1 MDFFEYRIDL
11 LAKLHASY
19 VFLRI
24 YLQRYMIRDIRRLH
38 LLLVVA
44 YQWPGPLTKEKLDLA
59 SPVEQPAGP
68 QW

>member
-19 VFLRI
+19 VFLWI
-24 YLQRYMIRDIRRLH
+24 HLERYMLRDVGRFH
-38 LLLVVA
+38 LLIVVA
-44 YQWPGPLTKEKLDLA
+44 YQWPRPPNREKLDLA
-59 SPVEQPAGP
+59 SLIEQMAGP

>member
-11 LAKLHASY
+11 LTKLHASY

-24 YLQRYMIRDIRRLH
+24 DFQCYMIGDLARFH
-38 LLLVVA
+38 LLIVVA
-44 YQWPGPLTKEKLDLA
+44 YQWPGPPTKERLDLA
-59 SPVEQPAGP
+59 HPMEQTAGP